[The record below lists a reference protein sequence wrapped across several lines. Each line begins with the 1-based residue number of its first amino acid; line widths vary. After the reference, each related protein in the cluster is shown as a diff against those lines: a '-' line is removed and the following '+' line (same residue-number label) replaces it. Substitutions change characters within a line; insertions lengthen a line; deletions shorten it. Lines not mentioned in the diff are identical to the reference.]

1 MKISYAICVCNE
13 SKDIYSL
20 ISFLKKIKDSEDEIN
35 ILVDSAHVS
44 PQVRSV
50 LEYFKDDI
58 VQNERDFDGK
68 FATHRNYHFDKCSG
82 DYIFYIDPDEMP
94 QEVLIQNL
102 KKIISETDSELIYI
116 PRINICP
123 GFTQAWLDKFRF
135 TINDMGWINWPDLQG
150 RIFKN
155 IPSMRMERELHE
167 GFKDTVKKDIVQIT
181 PHLALFHIKSV
192 EKQDNRWNCSDW
204 SYISPKSDNLYDSLM

>member
-13 SKDIYSL
+13 SKDLYSL
-20 ISFLKKIKDSEDEIN
+20 ISFLKKVKDEEDEIN
-35 ILVDSAHVS
+35 ILVDSVHVS
-44 PQVRSV
+44 PQVRIV
-50 LEYFKDDI
+50 LDHFKDDI
-58 VQNERDFDGK
+58 VQNEKEFDGK
-68 FATHRNYHFDKCSG
+68 FATHRNYHFDKCKG

-94 QEVLIQNL
+94 TELLIQNIY
-102 KKIISETDSELIYI
+102 KIIEETKADLIYI

-123 GFTQAWLDKFRF
+123 GFTQKWLDECNFKV
-135 TINDMGWINWPDLQG
+135 NDMGWINWPDMQG

-167 GFKDTVKKDIVQIT
+167 GFIGSHKAVQVQVT

-192 EKQDNRWNCSDW
+192 EKQDNRWENGM
-204 SYISPKSDNLYDSLM
+204 YVSPSENNIYDSLM